1 MKSFLLALVASV
13 PLCTR
18 AIPTDGK
25 DNPQLKTQVTA
36 NHRSQLW
43 IGVEKPTEQYLEV
56 RLMDE
61 KNKILHRGFIKRG
74 SSHFV
79 QKLNLKEL
87 NDGIYFLYISTE
99 KECVT
104 KTIFIKTFYSSSP
117 TTVVL
122 E

>member
-1 MKSFLLALVASV
+1 MKAFLLALVASV
-13 PLCTR
+13 SFYTH
-18 AIPTDGK
+18 AIPTEEK
-25 DNPQLKTQVTA
+25 DNKLRTQVTA

-43 IGVEKPTEQYLEV
+43 IGVEKPTEHYLEV

-74 SSHFV
+74 NSHFV

-87 NDGIYFLYISTE
+87 NDGVYFLYISTE
-99 KECVT
+99 KECIT
-104 KTIFIKTFYSSSP
+104 KTIFIKTFYSAYP

-122 E
+122 G

>member
-1 MKSFLLALVASV
+1 MKSFFLALVASV
-13 PLCTR
+13 SFYTH
-18 AIPTDGK
+18 AIPTEEK
-25 DNPQLKTQVTA
+25 DNTQLKAQITA

-43 IGVEKPTEQYLEV
+43 IGVEKPTEHYLEV

-74 SSHFV
+74 NSHFV

-87 NDGIYFLYISTE
+87 NDGVYFLYISTE
-99 KECVT
+99 KECIT
-104 KTIFIKTFYSSSP
+104 KTIFIRTFYSSYP

-122 E
+122 G

>member
-1 MKSFLLALVASV
+1 MKAFLLPLVASV
-13 PLCTR
+13 PLYTL

-25 DNPQLKTQVTA
+25 DIPQLKTQVTA
-36 NHRSQLW
+36 NHHSQLW
-43 IGVEKPTEQYLEV
+43 IGIEKPTEQYLEV

-61 KNKILHRGFIKRG
+61 KNKTLHREFIKRG

-87 NDGIYFLYISTE
+87 NDGVYFLYISTE

-104 KTIFIKTFYSSSP
+104 KTIFIKTFYSEPSQ
-117 TTVVL
+117 TVVL
-122 E
+122 